1 MIYCIYGICTNFI
14 QMWLLLQKIIHEPI
28 FFDPWC
34 VGLVVECWCVFYVF
48 LLPKTHPLPPQPS
61 CKALVRLHPQ
71 RRDRNPIRKPDPF
84 SSPMF
89 FFRGKLGVKRQG
101 GFFHVFFFLSLE
113 WQVAQVKLRTF
124 FMIFPFAKWKW
135 RALNYGWKML
145 KVIEFAFLV
154 SDPKWPWLTCQV
166 KLYWRWPALQ
176 ALVPPKWRES
186 WWVIFPKLKLT
197 IQRTFVEVTRSQVTP
212 LERKNDHHLAP

>member
-1 MIYCIYGICTNFI
+1 MCARLWRSTCPNIRRYKILCDWKNNVFKTNMIYCIYGICTNFI

-101 GFFHVFFFLSLE
+101 GFFSCFFLSQPGMASCSGE
-113 WQVAQVKLRTF
+113 VED
-124 FMIFPFAKWKW
+124 IFHDFSILP
-135 RALNYGWKML
+135 NGN
-145 KVIEFAFLV
+145 E
-154 SDPKWPWLTCQV
+154 
-166 KLYWRWPALQ
+166 
-176 ALVPPKWRES
+176 
-186 WWVIFPKLKLT
+186 
-197 IQRTFVEVTRSQVTP
+197 
-212 LERKNDHHLAP
+212 ER